1 MPIVNFRA
9 RVQKSCVTLDEIDH
23 LLLDLVQVDAAR
35 PLHELGDAV
44 GLSPSAVQRR
54 LTRLRAAGVIRA
66 QVAVLDPEA
75 LSAGMASVILV
86 ALTDDDVE
94 HHDAF
99 RARMLAEPR
108 VQHCYSIVGQWDYV
122 VVLLTPDLKASR
134 HLARDLFTE
143 HVNRFETLPAF
154 DVVKSSQ
161 AVPVPGVSRGSGR

>member
-1 MPIVNFRA
+1 M
-9 RVQKSCVTLDEIDH
+9 QKYCVTLDEIDY
-23 LLLDLVQVDAAR
+23 LLLDLAQADAAR
-35 PLHELGDAV
+35 PLHEFGDAV

-86 ALTDDDVE
+86 ALTDDDE
-94 HHDAF
+94 AHHSAF
-99 RARMLAEPR
+99 RERMLAEPR

-134 HLARDLFTE
+134 YLSRNLFDE
-143 HVNRFETLPAF
+143 HVKRFETLPAF
-154 DVVKSSQ
+154 EVVKSSQ
-161 AVPVPGVSRGSGR
+161 AIPVPGVSRQSGQ